1 MKQVKYGDS
10 SFTLRFEIPSTW
22 DRTNLTGVKLAIYS
36 SEGTALLAAA
46 SATLYTATTIN
57 ATATAGDTTVTLA
70 GTAGAVVVG
79 DRLRIAA
86 SAAGPAETFEVLSYV
101 TATKVATL
109 ASPLLYDH
117 TNGTAAVAMWATY
130 AADFS
135 SATNYP
141 LGEVLQLCWQPQGTD
156 DLEQR
161 WLAQVSQG
169 EYPIGDFEQ
178 LFSAVHPSMYRLAE
192 RRFQDVFD
200 AAKRRLHWAMR
211 AKGLKLDR
219 VVDES
224 ILIPCIESAVWLAIA
239 EDSGDAGQY
248 ERSVALASWERDFSV
263 LCSQPLW
270 QDTDED
276 RDQDDKEIARAELG
290 PCNRGW

>member
-1 MKQVKYGDS
+1 VKQVRYGDS
-10 SFTLRFEIPSTW
+10 SFTLRFEIPNSW
-22 DRTNLTGVKLAIYS
+22 DRTNLTGVKLAVYS
-36 SEGTALLAAA
+36 SSGTALLAAA
-46 SATLYTATTIN
+46 SATIYTATTTN

-70 GTAGAVVVG
+70 GAAGAVVVG

-86 SAAGPAETFEVLSYV
+86 SAAGPAEIFEVLSYV

-117 TNGTAAVAMWATY
+117 TTGTAVVGMWATY

-141 LGEVLQLCWQPQGTD
+141 LGEVVQLCWQPQGSD

-169 EYPIGDFEQ
+169 EYPLGDFEQ
-178 LFSAVHPSMYRLAE
+178 VFAALHPSMYRLAE
-192 RRFQDVFD
+192 RNFSEVLT
-200 AAKRRLHWAMR
+200 ASKRRLEWAMR
-211 AKGLKLDR
+211 GRGLRLDR
-219 VVDES
+219 ITDES
-224 ILIPCIESAVWLAIA
+224 ILQPCLESIVWLAIA

-248 ERSVALASWERDFSV
+248 ERSVALASWERDFGV
-263 LCSQPLW
+263 LCSQPIW
-270 QDTDED
+270 QDIDED
-276 RDQDDKEIARAELG
+276 RVEDDEEVGDVDLA
-290 PCNRGW
+290 PFCRGF